1 MSKTHPSFQS
11 NNEIRC
17 YKYCTAV
24 TNSFTAVK
32 TLGREYSKDI
42 NLGLNSE
49 KVISSQEFQLLVV
62 SLSVIICVTA
72 VK

>member
-1 MSKTHPSFQS
+1 M
-11 NNEIRC
+11 
-17 YKYCTAV
+17 

-42 NLGLNSE
+42 HLGLNSE
-49 KVISSQEFQLLVV
+49 KVISSQELQLHVV
-62 SLSVIICVTA
+62 SLAVTIYVTA